1 MPDVHA
7 KTFTASGSH
16 RWLICTASAD
26 LEKDYPNEASE
37 YALEGTVAHLVA
49 EFAAKYKLGELTE
62 KQYQRK
68 LKSIANSPAGKQ
80 FFNEEMREHAE
91 KYGNLIK
98 GTLDEE
104 LFICPDAF
112 CQLEV
117 KVDYSRWAPGGFGT
131 SDCVIISDG
140 TLEVIDYKYGKG
152 VRVWAENNSQMRLY
166 ALGAYE
172 KYKDLFDFDVIQ
184 MTIFQPRLSSWP
196 SVERISLNTLLEWAD
211 EVVKPAAEQII
222 SGQTSFVPSE
232 STCQFCKARADCR
245 ARYKAN
251 LDLFEE
257 NNPADKI
264 TPEEAGKVLARAKD
278 IKNWLADLEKKVFA
292 TIMAGGT
299 VEGWKLVEGRSNR
312 HFTSEDDVV
321 AAMKAEGYDEALLYE
336 RKLIPLTQFE
346 ACFGKSTVQEILGQY
361 IVKSKGS
368 PTLAPASDKREA
380 WTPEAAALAVFD
392 KEEQK

>member
-16 RWLICTASAD
+16 RWLVCTASAD
-26 LEKDYPNEASE
+26 LEKDYANESSE
-37 YALEGTVAHLVA
+37 YALEGTVAHAVA
-49 EFAAKYKLGELTE
+49 ETAARYKLGEITK
-62 KQYQRK
+62 KQYQRE
-68 LKSIANSPAGKQ
+68 LKKIAKTSAGTQ
-80 FFNEEMREHAE
+80 FFNEEMKEHAE
-91 KYGNLIK
+91 KYGELIK

-117 KVDYSRWAPGGFGT
+117 KVDYSKWAPGGFGT

-172 KYKDLFDFDVIQ
+172 KYKDLFDFDIIQ
-184 MTIFQPRLSSWP
+184 MTIFQPRLSAWP
-196 SVERISLNTLLEWAD
+196 SVERISLNALLEWAE
-211 EVVKPAAEQII
+211 EVVKPAAEKIL
-222 SGQTSFVPSE
+222 SGNTSFVPSE

-245 ARYKAN
+245 ARYNTN
-251 LDLFEE
+251 LALFED
-257 NNPADKI
+257 NSPADKI
-264 TPEEAGKVLARAKD
+264 TPEEAGTVLAQAKD

-299 VEGWKLVEGRSNR
+299 VEGWKLVAGRSNR
-312 HFTSEDDVV
+312 RFTSEDDVV
-321 AAMKAEGYDEALLYE
+321 AAMKAEGYDESLLYE
-336 RKLIPLTQFE
+336 KKLMPITQFE
-346 ACFGKSTVQEILGQY
+346 ASFGKSTVQEILGPY
-361 IVKSKGS
+361 IIKPAGA
-368 PTLAPASDKREA
+368 PTLVPASDKREA
-380 WTPEAAALAVFD
+380 WTPETAAIAAFD
-392 KEEQK
+392 EEDKK